1 MRSLLLICL
10 MALASAGCGAES
22 PSPAGAQ
29 SPLSPSPVA
38 LVQPA
43 NFAGE
48 WQVTH
53 HVEACLGRYCY
64 IANINRDEQLTLRL
78 LQIGDRVT
86 GAFLRGL
93 RATQVEGRVDAE
105 GRLSLTGGT
114 PSTIPYVAALE
125 LLRFEATLDPADG
138 LHGALQ
144 YQALIP
150 GELSGYSE
158 GATGSIVRAIRA
170 PFAVTSFTG
179 TWRGGYQ
186 TTSCSR
192 PIGCVLDNPGSI
204 ELVLDDQ
211 GGRVTGTLNTFP
223 GLRIPLSGTASGDT
237 TVLSG
242 SDGRVTVTAL
252 NIRRTPAGLL
262 TGTAALSSGWTS
274 KLNLLGVALAT
285 GPP

>member
-1 MRSLLLICL
+1 MRTSLLICL
-10 MALASAGCGAES
+10 MALSTAGCGAES
-22 PSPAGAQ
+22 SSAAP

-38 LVQPA
+38 LIQPA

-48 WQVTH
+48 WQVTYR
-53 HVEACLGRYCY
+53 VASCLGRYCY
-64 IANINRDEQLTLRL
+64 ISHINREQQFTLRL
-78 LQIGDRVT
+78 LQLGDRVT
-86 GAFLRGL
+86 GAFIHGL
-93 RATQVEGRVDAE
+93 ATAVEGRVDAE

-114 PSTIPYVAALE
+114 TSTTPYFAALE

-150 GELSGYSE
+150 GELSGYSS
-158 GATGSIVRAIRA
+158 GATGPIVRATRA

-204 ELVLDDQ
+204 ELVLDDR
-211 GGRVTGTLNTFP
+211 GGQVAGTLSTYP
-223 GLRIPLSGTASGDT
+223 GLRIPLSGTATGDT
-237 TVLSG
+237 MVLSG
-242 SDGRVTVTAL
+242 SDGRVTVTEL
-252 NIRRTPAGLL
+252 NVRRTPAGMLA
-262 TGTAALSSGWTS
+262 GTAALSSGWTS
-274 KLNLLGVALAT
+274 ELNLLGVTLIS
-285 GPP
+285 GSP